1 MQYVDWPELEPQRKP
16 LVPHKMISGALPGA
30 TEIRIGGSQNI
41 KISGR
46 GRNITITTDDGSIT
60 FGQKEDGGLALE
72 VINEDGTRTGIG
84 IVPGGTELGFYTT
97 DEDGNVVQKIV
108 GPLLS
113 VFNVATEDNV
123 VQVGKLTN
131 GEYGA
136 AFAKDGEDL
145 VDGLGS

>member
-1 MQYVDWPELEPQRKP
+1 MQYVDWPALEEQRKP

-72 VINEDGTRTGIG
+72 VVNEDGTRTGIG

-108 GPLLS
+108 GPLQS
-113 VFNVATEDNV
+113 VFDVSSGNNVA
-123 VQVGKLTN
+123 QVGVMTN
-131 GEYGA
+131 GRVGA
-136 AFAKDGEDL
+136 AFAKNGEDL
-145 VDGLGS
+145 VDGLG